1 MIVAQKYKDRVAPV
15 RLLLGSMV
23 LLGVGTIV
31 GGAFV
36 SVAGFAAMLFIGFFS
51 FFVGKISADTIMQQT
66 MPDDF
71 RGRAF
76 ALFDIAYNLGYIVPA
91 LILFLLWT
99 EGSEATTRSIL
110 LVSGVLFLGLTAL
123 VAAWARRI
131 KDQFAPQD
139 DLVEIDGEMVTP
151 AAVE

>member
-1 MIVAQKYKDRVAPV
+1 MGQFVATGRSSRSSKQC
-15 RLLLGSMV
+15 
-23 LLGVGTIV
+23 
-31 GGAFV
+31 FV
-36 SVAGFAAMLFIGFFS
+36 
-51 FFVGKISADTIMQQT
+51 
-66 MPDDF
+66 
-71 RGRAF
+71 
-76 ALFDIAYNLGYIVPA
+76 
-91 LILFLLWT
+91 
-99 EGSEATTRSIL
+99 EEATTRSIL